1 MHGVRDRP
9 HYHLKPGFVLLEMRS
24 LLVFGLTLSLV
35 SPANAQDM
43 AMAADVRW
51 QPERA
56 QQGTLIY
63 LVVDP
68 NTDGKDLSVTG
79 QIAGQEL
86 HFSRDSSGEFRALA
100 PIPVNSRETIP
111 FTFAIVRGADTSHRM
126 VRVPVQ
132 QREFRS
138 SRLSVDPRFSRSP
151 DSALQ
156 LRIRR
161 ESAMS
166 RAVSARS
173 HSTPRMWEGEWIP
186 PRRSSITSEF
196 GVRRMFNGELQS
208 RHMGVDFDG
217 EAGDPIVASNRG
229 VVALVGS
236 FYYAGNV
243 VYLDHGRGLI
253 TIYMHMTEVDVTEG
267 QLVERGQQL
276 GKVGATGRVTGPHV
290 HWTARYGRIS
300 VDGLS
305 LFDLKIPERSAA
317 IDRGH

>member
-1 MHGVRDRP
+1 
-9 HYHLKPGFVLLEMRS
+9 MRS
-24 LLVFGLTLSLV
+24 FLVFGLTLSLV

-68 NTDGKDLSVTG
+68 NTNEENLSVTG

-86 HFSRDSSGEFRALA
+86 HFNRDPSGEFRALA
-100 PIPVNSRETIP
+100 PIPVNARETIP
-111 FTFAIVRGADTSHRM
+111 FTFAIILGADTSHRM
-126 VRVPVQ
+126 VRVPVRP
-132 QREFRS
+132 REFRS
-138 SRLSVDPRFSRSP
+138 SRLSVDPRFSRPP

-156 LRIRR
+156 VRIRR

-166 RAVSARS
+166 RAVSVRS

-186 PRRSSITSEF
+186 PRPSSITSEF

-217 EAGDPIVASNRG
+217 EAGDPIVAPNRG

-243 VYLDHGRGLI
+243 VYLDHGKGLI

-305 LFDLKIPERSAA
+305 LFDLEISQRNAA
-317 IDRGH
+317 VDRGH

>member
-1 MHGVRDRP
+1 
-9 HYHLKPGFVLLEMRS
+9 MRS
-24 LLVFGLTLSLV
+24 LLLLGLTLGLV
-35 SPANAQDM
+35 SPANGQDM

-51 QPERA
+51 QPEQA
-56 QQGTLIY
+56 EQGTLIY
-63 LVVDP
+63 LIVDP
-68 NTDGKDLSVTG
+68 NIDGEDLSVTG

-86 HFSRDSSGEFRALA
+86 HFSRDPLGEFRALA
-100 PIPVNSRETIP
+100 PIPINALETIP
-111 FTFAIVRGADTSHRM
+111 FTFAILRRADTSHRT

-138 SRLSVDPRFSRSP
+138 SRLSVDPRFSRPP

-156 LRIRR
+156 VRIDRQ
-161 ESAMS
+161 SAMS

-186 PRRSSITSEF
+186 PRPSPITSEF
-196 GVRRMFNGELQS
+196 GVRRMFNGELRS

-217 EAGDPIVASNRG
+217 EAGDPIVAPNRG

-243 VYLDHGRGLI
+243 VYLDHGKGLI
-253 TIYMHMTEVDVTEG
+253 TIYMHMTEIDVAEG
-267 QLVERGQQL
+267 QVVERGQQL

-305 LFDLKIPERSAA
+305 LFDLEISERSAGA
-317 IDRGH
+317 DQGN